1 MLSSSNDVIHLNM
14 ARIRYKSSMTLKL
27 LETTKWSAI
36 SQKFSNRSSGGAYNI
51 DPWKVMIEKTNTW
64 EYWILLMLQEKKVY
78 FLISLIRERCWL
90 TPSAASSVEVKSTP
104 FRSSFLEVLGGMT
117 GISPSDPNVPAAW
130 SRTSSAYNVQRT
142 EGDINRTT
150 TGADSRVG
158 RAYNFFYAF
167 VSFFGV
173 EWGALVCAAFLHIT
187 VHTYTLVLIEP

>member
-1 MLSSSNDVIHLNM
+1 MICYIPEILQQEFRWCLQHRPMKSYDRENEHL
-14 ARIRYKSSMTLKL
+14 RIMDAFDASR
-27 LETTKWSAI
+27 
-36 SQKFSNRSSGGAYNI
+36 R
-51 DPWKVMIEKTNTW
+51 
-64 EYWILLMLQEKKVY
+64 KKKGN
-78 FLISLIRERCWL
+78 FLISLISERCWL

-158 RAYNFFYAF
+158 RASNFFYAF
-167 VSFFGV
+167 VSFFGNG
-173 EWGALVCAAFLHIT
+173 WGHLFVKTFNT
-187 VHTYTLVLIEP
+187 